1 MTEDDS
7 HMMAPILSDQWLQR
21 INRHRQPDH
30 LPAIRL
36 RLVHNQNPF
45 AADLDPV
52 HEMAPV
58 NLDRAMRLL

>member
-7 HMMAPILSDQWLQR
+7 HMMAPILSDQWLER
-21 INRHRQPDH
+21 ITRHRQPHH

-36 RLVHNQNPF
+36 RLGHNQSPS

-58 NLDRAMRLL
+58 NLDQAMRLL